1 MRFSIGDFVAIRK
14 FSDFLFMSN
23 FCRQPI
29 AELKQMC
36 YNYDISQN
44 GALFFMEFSEQIK
57 YVRLKLHMSQTEF
70 GQLLG
75 VSFTTVNRWENG
87 KTTPNYRALR
97 TFEQLCKDKNI
108 PLEIF

>member
-1 MRFSIGDFVAIRK
+1 MMIYCK
-14 FSDFLFMSN
+14 
-23 FCRQPI
+23 
-29 AELKQMC
+29 
-36 YNYDISQN
+36 N
-44 GALFFMEFSEQIK
+44 GVLYFMEFSEQIK

-75 VSFTTVNRWENG
+75 VSFTTINRWENG

-108 PLEIF
+108 SLENF